1 MKTIREIAEEL
12 GVSKQTVRNEVYRQG
27 LRKGLQETAKGFAVD
42 DEQEALIVSA
52 IKARQTAKV
61 SQPLPQTLP
70 QKEEVTFAVDLQKEL
85 DAKNSQIAAQQAQIE
100 RLQQENAELI
110 KNHAATV
117 AELTAALE
125 NVSASLKAAQALH
138 AGTIRERISQDSSEA
153 RQKAQEGGDAA
164 EVKDNVAAGQQGSEG
179 QNKRRRWWE
188 FWK

>member
-1 MKTIREIAEEL
+1 MREIADEV

-27 LRKGLQETAKGFAVD
+27 LRKDLKETAKGFAVD
-42 DEQEALIVSA
+42 EEQEALIIAA
-52 IKARQTAKV
+52 IKARQTAKA
-61 SQPLPQTLP
+61 SQPLPKTLP
-70 QKEEVTFAVDLQKEL
+70 QKQEISFAVDLQKEL

-117 AELTAALE
+117 AELTAALD

-138 AGTIRERISQDSSEA
+138 AGTIRERISQDSPEA
-153 RQKAQEGGDAA
+153 SQKAQEGAYAA
-164 EVKDNVAAGQQGSEG
+164 EVKDKAAAGQQGSESPK
-179 QNKRRRWWE
+179 KRRRWWE